1 MGVGPG
7 INSTIAKLG
16 LMALF
21 SRNKSKG
28 GSVSTTYT
36 QKNDQIIIAVWCS
49 RLESLGIFLS
59 MLLQKMKWKY
69 AAHNIMSKVILKL
82 LLEQI
87 KQFGRM
93 QILEEK
99 LTKKPTLSFQIQV

>member
-1 MGVGPG
+1 
-7 INSTIAKLG
+7 
-16 LMALF
+16 
-21 SRNKSKG
+21 
-28 GSVSTTYT
+28 
-36 QKNDQIIIAVWCS
+36 
-49 RLESLGIFLS
+49 
-59 MLLQKMKWKY
+59 MKWKY

-99 LTKKPTLSFQIQV
+99 LTKKLTLSFQIQV